1 MRKQTRMLMLNR
13 FHLLL
18 ELGMVVMQEIE
29 ACPSYGNVNLE
40 LLFSTFTLYAYV
52 IKILFNNHVC

>member
-1 MRKQTRMLMLNR
+1 MSAMRKQTRMLMLNR

-40 LLFSTFTLYAYV
+40 
-52 IKILFNNHVC
+52 